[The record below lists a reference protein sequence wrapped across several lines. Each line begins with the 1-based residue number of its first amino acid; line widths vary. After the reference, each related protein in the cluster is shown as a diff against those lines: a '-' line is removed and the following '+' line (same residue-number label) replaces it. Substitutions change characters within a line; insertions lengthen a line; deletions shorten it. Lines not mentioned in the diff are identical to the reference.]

1 MTIIYSL
8 DLIGTFAFALSG
20 ALVAERKSFDIFGV
34 VIIAFVTAVGGG
46 MLRDVLIDAH
56 PINWIGDLNYMWII
70 ALAVVVMYLFK
81 SRIAPWAKTFFIFD
95 TVGLGVF
102 TLIGVEKAL
111 NYGLN
116 PVPAVIMGM
125 ITACF
130 GGVIR
135 DVLTNQ
141 VPLIFKK
148 EIYASAC
155 LVGGIVYLLTRLM
168 DLPENMQAI
177 STVGVVILIRTVS
190 VKYKLELPK
199 IKRDLFSKKS

>member
-34 VIIAFVTAVGGG
+34 AIIAFVTAVGGG

-155 LVGGIVYLLTRLM
+155 LLGGIVYLLSRLM

-199 IKRDLFSKKS
+199 IKRDLFSK

>member
-34 VIIAFVTAVGGG
+34 AIIAFVTAVGGG

-116 PVPAVIMGM
+116 PIPAVIMGM

-155 LVGGIVYLLTRLM
+155 LVGGIVYLLSRLM

-199 IKRDLFSKKS
+199 IKRDLFSK